1 MLHNTLHCVHR
12 CTGVQVYV
20 CIGTGVYMHR
30 NVCVGVCI
38 GTGVYTHRNVYVG
51 VCIGRGVYT
60 HRNVCVGVC
69 IGQEYVQVYT
79 WHLCDVSE

>member
-1 MLHNTLHCVHR
+1 
-12 CTGVQVYV
+12 
-20 CIGTGVYMHR
+20 MHR